1 MGGHLVQ
8 PLVSLIVVNWNGGRY
23 LEECLNSILNQSY
36 KPTEILIVDNASSDD
51 SHTILEKFPSIRL
64 IQNRSNL
71 GYGPA
76 NNQGISAARG
86 EIIAFINNDVVLDPD
101 WLGNIV
107 SVLLSSENI
116 GMCAGKTL
124 SYFQKDTIDNT
135 GHLLFWD
142 GINRG
147 RGRMQ
152 KDAGQ
157 FDEVRHAFFPSGSA
171 CVFKTSAFQQIGT
184 FDEDFFLYG
193 DDAEIGI
200 RARLAGWE
208 CAFVPNAVAYHR
220 YSASSSPYD
229 PMKFFYVERNRFW
242 VVLKYF
248 PLELVLLNPVFSM
261 VRYLFHFVAMLRGKG
276 VSGQFVQ
283 SYPSRNLFLLW
294 TKAQISAWKEMPR
307 FWRKRKELWKQ
318 FRWSRKRF
326 YECFLPNRIGV
337 RELTFTP

>member
-1 MGGHLVQ
+1 MGGDLEL
-8 PLVSLIVVNWNGGRY
+8 PLVSVIVVNWNGGRY
-23 LEECLNSILNQSY
+23 LSECLDSIIKQSY
-36 KPTEILIVDNASSDD
+36 KRTELLVIDNGSQDD
-51 SHTILEKFPSIRL
+51 SLSVLEKYSTVRL
-64 IQNRSNL
+64 IQNRTNL

-76 NNQGISAARG
+76 NNQGIVAAQG
-86 EIIAFINNDVVLDPD
+86 EIIAFINNDVVLDTD
-101 WLGNIV
+101 WLKNIV
-107 SVLLSSENI
+107 TVLLSSKSI

-152 KDAGQ
+152 KDDGQ
-157 FDEVRHAFFPSGSA
+157 FDGINHAFFPSGSA
-171 CVFKTSAFQQIGT
+171 CVFRTSALQQIGS

-208 CAFVPNAVAYHR
+208 CAFESTAVAYHR

-248 PLELVLLNPVFSM
+248 PLELVLLNPLFSM
-261 VRYLFHFVAMLRGKG
+261 VRYAFHFAAMLLGKG

-283 SYPSRNLFLLW
+283 SYPSRNLFSLGIR
-294 TKAQISAWKEMPR
+294 AQVSAWKELPR
-307 FWRKRKELWKQ
+307 FWRKRKELCKQ
-318 FRWSRKRF
+318 FRFSRKRF
-326 YECFLPNRIGV
+326 YQCFLPNRIGV